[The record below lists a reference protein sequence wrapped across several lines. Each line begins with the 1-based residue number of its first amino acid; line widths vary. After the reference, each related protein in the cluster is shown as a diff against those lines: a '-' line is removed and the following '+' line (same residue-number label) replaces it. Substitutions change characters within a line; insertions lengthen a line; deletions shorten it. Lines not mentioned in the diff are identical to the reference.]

1 MLLYLEE
8 PDDNMA
14 THGGRVIFNC
24 VVHSNLV
31 HSLTWLHTSR
41 NVTTAVENGQD
52 SQILMT
58 TSNMSNVTIHFLT
71 INSVEFSD
79 AGNYTCVAM
88 FEVDSI
94 SLSTYLSVSGK
105 FNSKCLNYGDYHLY
119 IYLHIVPVEVQVHG
133 SNTVTEFE
141 SLVISCK
148 AAGHPLPA
156 VQWYRNGENLDVL
169 SRNPGARISISTEVH
184 MEGDSVPFVMSQLH
198 IVRMTSH
205 DSGTYQCSAENGYLL
220 RKGNISVTVSSKLQ
234 PELSISMECHIRH
247 N

>member
-1 MLLYLEE
+1 MQLYLEE

-14 THGGRVIFNC
+14 TRGGRVIFNC

-31 HSLTWLHTSR
+31 HNLTWLHTSR
-41 NVTTAVENGQD
+41 NVTTAVENGQV

-58 TSNMSNVTIHFLT
+58 TSNMSNMTIYFLT
-71 INSVEFSD
+71 INSVEYSD

-88 FEVDSI
+88 LGVDSI
-94 SLSTYLSVSGK
+94 SSSTYLSVSGECTT
-105 FNSKCLNYGDYHLY
+105 FSKCLDYCDHHTY
-119 IYLHIVPVEVQVHG
+119 THTVPVEVQVHG

-148 AAGHPLPA
+148 AAGYPLPA
-156 VQWYRNGENLDVL
+156 VQWFRNGENLDVL
-169 SRNPGARISISTEVH
+169 SSNPGARISISTEIH

-198 IVRMTSH
+198 IVHVTSQ

-220 RKGNISVTVSSKLQ
+220 RKGNISVTVSSKL
-234 PELSISMECHIRH
+234 
-247 N
+247 